1 MIVDKLSLYLF
12 FFLLTKR
19 KRSQEI
25 IYIDPATRLQKSV
38 FFVLKIYGISAREL
52 DFHLGDIERTRNSS
66 LYLKGIRLADSLA
79 RQLSSKAINEYGLSK
94 LNEGIG
100 RKSLQL
106 SLAKFYQIQLT
117 DFCFRLVFLQSC
129 RDEYKYS
136 LIEKP
141 YYLNM
146 EYIKTFEEVDGIAFY
161 SSPLA
166 GLKGVLTA
174 LSRVIRITFRCLY
187 IVTLSWFKRVDIPV
201 SCADN
206 IILSLKEDPI
216 HDHTDQ
222 RNQQFWSE
230 GSSKSSVHY
239 ILDQS
244 MRFTDFNSV
253 STYGITH
260 SLPLYAV
267 GFALRRHW
275 RSSRLQRIPNVL
287 IKELFKSIL
296 NFDARACSAVLYLTL
311 LFIKSREIGALAIML
326 RANRYVFK
334 ETHGLESDAVQLVS
348 NNIGL
353 TTVGIQYSNLP
364 VKNCL
369 MDSTPDKF
377 LIFSDLY
384 KTIFSDKYFSPQ
396 EFIITG
402 YPYRNVQNFVRSPA
416 EKLRKE
422 LHSKG
427 ANLIIG
433 YFDENVLSG
442 KFSLTNKDHH
452 YEEISQLAKLV
463 LSNPKIAVVV
473 KAQFTANTIGRLF
486 QSDSLIKMA
495 FDTGRLLDLC
505 RGQDRRNRVYPAE
518 IGLICDISV
527 GNIIGGTASLEV
539 AVIGSRS
546 AMINPYKV
554 DASWDNLLSDQNI
567 MFEDLNDFLRATKNM
582 NRDDLLTTDIG
593 DWEFII
599 HHFDPYPD
607 EFSFKRIQ
615 DVIFNSEPFG
625 S

>member
-1 MIVDKLSLYLF
+1 MIVNKLSLYFF
-12 FFLLTKR
+12 FFLLIKR

-25 IYIDPATRLQKSV
+25 IYLDPASRLQKSV
-38 FFVLKIYGISAREL
+38 FFVLKVFGISAREL

-106 SLAKFYQIQLT
+106 SLAKFYQIQLM
-117 DFCFRLVFLQSC
+117 DFCLRLVFLQSC

-136 LIEKP
+136 LIERP
-141 YYLNM
+141 YFLDL
-146 EYIKTFEEVDGIAFY
+146 EYIKTFEGTERIAFY

-187 IVTLSWFKRVDIPV
+187 IVTLSWFKRVDIPI

-244 MRFTDFNSV
+244 TRFTDFNSV
-253 STYGITH
+253 SIYGITH
-260 SLPLYAV
+260 RLPLYAV
-267 GFALRRHW
+267 GFALRKHW
-275 RSSRLQRIPNVL
+275 RSSRLQRTPNVL
-287 IKELFKSIL
+287 IKEFFKSIL
-296 NFDARACSAVLYLTL
+296 NFDARACTAVLYLTL

-334 ETHGLESDAVQLVS
+334 ETHGLESDAIQLVS
-348 NNIGL
+348 DNIGL

-384 KTIFSDKYFSPQ
+384 KTMFSDKYFSPR
-396 EFIITG
+396 EFIVTG
-402 YPYRNVQNFVRSPA
+402 YPYRNVQNYVRSPA

-422 LHSKG
+422 LHNKG
-427 ANLIIG
+427 ADLIIG

-442 KFSLTNKDHH
+442 KFSLTNRDHH

-463 LSNPKIAVVV
+463 LSNPSIAVVV
-473 KAQFTANTIGRLF
+473 KPQFTANTTEHLYH
-486 QSDSLIKMA
+486 SDSLIKKA

-505 RGQDRRNRVYPAE
+505 RGQDVRNRVYPAE
-518 IGLICDISV
+518 TGLICDICV
-527 GNIIGGTASLEV
+527 GNMLGGTASLEV

-546 AMINPYKV
+546 AMINPYNV
-554 DASWDNLLSDQNI
+554 EAPWVNLLSDQNI
-567 MFEDLNDFLRATKNM
+567 MFGDLHDFLRATKNM

-593 DWEFII
+593 DWSSVVKN
-599 HHFDPYPD
+599 FDPFDD
-607 EFSFKRIQ
+607 ELSFKRIQ
-615 DVIFNSEPFG
+615 EAILK
-625 S
+625 